1 MSWDVDEKEFYE
13 GFAEITEDRGLD
25 EAKRWAWS
33 ALDWTQKE
41 LRERDKENDELRK
54 NSNLYTENLP
64 KPHEA
69 GKPSELAQ
77 RVTEAFRSSAADA
90 VAVNLARG
98 NTVVGEV
105 NGEWISTRDERAAVV
120 AWLREYAAPSPSD
133 ADNLGVL
140 APGAATVGRLADN
153 IECGEHRREEHKS

>member
-1 MSWDVDEKEFYE
+1 
-13 GFAEITEDRGLD
+13 
-25 EAKRWAWS
+25 
-33 ALDWTQKE
+33 
-41 LRERDKENDELRK
+41 
-54 NSNLYTENLP
+54 LYTENLP

-120 AWLREYAAPSPSD
+120 AFLRDGSIYRVLDYADS
-133 ADNLGVL
+133 
-140 APGAATVGRLADN
+140 
-153 IECGEHRREEHKS
+153 IERGEHRREERKS

>member
-1 MSWDVDEKEFYE
+1 MSWDVDQKEFYE
-13 GFAEITEDRGLD
+13 TFAEITEDRGLD

-33 ALDWTQKE
+33 ALHWTQKE

-105 NGEWISTRDERAAVV
+105 NGKWIATRDERAAVV
-120 AWLREYAAPSPSD
+120 AWLREQAGFDPQGMYSEYRETRYYVLNDAAD
-133 ADNLGVL
+133 EV
-140 APGAATVGRLADN
+140 
-153 IECGEHRREEHKS
+153 EQGEHCREEKEE

>member
-13 GFAEITEDRGLD
+13 TFAEITEDRGLD

-33 ALDWTQKE
+33 ALHWTQKE

-54 NSNLYTENLP
+54 NSNLYTENLS

-90 VAVNLARG
+90 VSVNLARG

-105 NGEWISTRDERAAVV
+105 DGEWIATRDERAAVM
-120 AWLREYAAPSPSD
+120 AWLRAEAEAA
-133 ADNLGVL
+133 AQTYTLQAGEWANRI
-140 APGAATVGRLADN
+140 VGLADS
-153 IECGEHRREEHKS
+153 IERGEHRREEDAP

>member
-13 GFAEITEDRGLD
+13 TFAEITEDRGLE

-33 ALDWTQKE
+33 ALHWAQQENRESEKKIEE
-41 LRERDKENDELRK
+41 LLK

-105 NGEWISTRDERAAVV
+105 NGEWVEKKEQGLIDIPDRPVIHLSDKPTNHMSLYER
-120 AWLREYAAPSPSD
+120 
-133 ADNLGVL
+133 
-140 APGAATVGRLADN
+140 
-153 IECGEHRREEHKS
+153 GEHRREEKE

>member
-13 GFAEITEDRGLD
+13 TFAEITEDRGLD

-33 ALDWTQKE
+33 ALHWTQKE

-105 NGEWISTRDERAAVV
+105 NGEWISARDERAAVV
-120 AWLREYAAPSPSD
+120 AWLRDCALDPETT
-133 ADNLGVL
+133 
-140 APGAATVGRLADN
+140 GAEMRLFQNQATI
-153 IECGEHRREEHKS
+153 IERGEHWPEGDRNE

>member
-13 GFAEITEDRGLD
+13 TFAEITEDRGLD

-33 ALDWTQKE
+33 ALHWTQKE

-90 VAVNLARG
+90 VSVNLARG

-105 NGEWISTRDERAAVV
+105 DGEWIATRDERAAVM
-120 AWLREYAAPSPSD
+120 AWLRAEAEAA
-133 ADNLGVL
+133 AQTYTLQAGEWANRI
-140 APGAATVGRLADN
+140 VGLADS
-153 IECGEHRREEHKS
+153 IERGEHRREEDAP

>member
-13 GFAEITEDRGLD
+13 AFAEITEDRGLED
-25 EAKRWAWS
+25 AKRWAWS

-120 AWLREYAAPSPSD
+120 AWLREQANSTTTDILRARDLDAAD
-133 ADNLGVL
+133 L
-140 APGAATVGRLADN
+140 
-153 IECGEHRREEHKS
+153 IERGEHRKEKE

>member
-13 GFAEITEDRGLD
+13 TFAEITEDRGLD

-105 NGEWISTRDERAAVV
+105 NGEWISTRDERAAEVER
-120 AWLREYAAPSPSD
+120 LRALLHEAYHELHTID
-133 ADNLGVL
+133 AFTVTPTPPDEFFNLV
-140 APGAATVGRLADN
+140 
-153 IECGEHRREEHKS
+153 RRIKEELEQK

>member
-13 GFAEITEDRGLD
+13 TFAEITEDRGLE
-25 EAKRWAWS
+25 EARRWAWS
-33 ALDWTQKE
+33 ALHWTQKE

-54 NSNLYTENLP
+54 NSDLYTENLP

-105 NGEWISTRDERAAVV
+105 NGEWIATRDERAAVV
-120 AWLREYAAPSPSD
+120 AWLQAASQRWAVDDPLNEAAD
-133 ADNLGVL
+133 A
-140 APGAATVGRLADN
+140 
-153 IECGEHRREEHKS
+153 IERGEHCREEKEE

>member
-13 GFAEITEDRGLD
+13 TFAEITEDRGLD

-33 ALDWTQKE
+33 ALRWTQKE

-77 RVTEAFRSSAADA
+77 RVTEAFRSSAADT

-105 NGEWISTRDERAAVV
+105 NGEWIEKKEQGLIDILNGPVVHLSDKPTKRMAFYER
-120 AWLREYAAPSPSD
+120 
-133 ADNLGVL
+133 
-140 APGAATVGRLADN
+140 
-153 IECGEHRREEHKS
+153 GEHRREEKEE

>member
-1 MSWDVDEKEFYE
+1 MSWDVDEKEFHE
-13 GFAEITEDRGLD
+13 TFAEITEDRGIE

-41 LRERDKENDELRK
+41 LLERDKENDELRK

-77 RVTEAFRSSAADA
+77 RVTEAFRSSAADV

-105 NGEWISTRDERAAVV
+105 NGEWVEKKEQGLIDIPDRPVIHLSDKPTNRMSLYER
-120 AWLREYAAPSPSD
+120 
-133 ADNLGVL
+133 
-140 APGAATVGRLADN
+140 
-153 IECGEHRREEHKS
+153 GEHRREEKD

>member
-1 MSWDVDEKEFYE
+1 MSWDVDEKEFHE
-13 GFAEITEDRGLD
+13 TFAEITEDRGLD

-33 ALDWTQKE
+33 ALHWTQKE

-105 NGEWISTRDERAAVV
+105 NGEWIATRDEREAVV
-120 AWLREYAAPSPSD
+120 KWLRDEAEAAAQTFTLQAGEWANRID
-133 ADNLGVL
+133 D
-140 APGAATVGRLADN
+140 LADD
-153 IECGEHRREEHKS
+153 IERGEHRREGG

>member
-13 GFAEITEDRGLD
+13 TFAEITEDRGLD

-33 ALDWTQKE
+33 ALHWTQKE

-105 NGEWISTRDERAAVV
+105 DGEWIATRDERAAVV
-120 AWLREYAAPSPSD
+120 AWL
-133 ADNLGVL
+133 NGL
-140 APGAATVGRLADN
+140 ATEGFILLKINEACMAEEWALA
-153 IECGEHRREEHKS
+153 IERGEHRREGGLK

>member
-13 GFAEITEDRGLD
+13 TFAEITEDRGLD

-64 KPHEA
+64 KPHEV

-120 AWLREYAAPSPSD
+120 AYLRGSNDNRVLDYAD
-133 ADNLGVL
+133 A
-140 APGAATVGRLADN
+140 
-153 IECGEHRREEHKS
+153 IERGDHRKEKE

>member
-13 GFAEITEDRGLD
+13 TFAEITEDRGLD

-33 ALDWTQKE
+33 ALHWTQKE
-41 LRERDKENDELRK
+41 LRERDKENHELRK

-90 VAVNLARG
+90 VSVNLARG

-105 NGEWISTRDERAAVV
+105 DGEWIATRDERAAVV
-120 AWLREYAAPSPSD
+120 AWLQAASQRWAVDDPLNEAAD
-133 ADNLGVL
+133 A
-140 APGAATVGRLADN
+140 
-153 IECGEHRREEHKS
+153 IERGEHRREERKS

>member
-13 GFAEITEDRGLD
+13 TFAEITQDRGLD

-33 ALDWTQKE
+33 ALHWTQKG

-64 KPHEA
+64 KQHKA

-105 NGEWISTRDERAAVV
+105 NGEWIATRDERAAVV
-120 AWLREYAAPSPSD
+120 AYMRDEAKHYSLYIDQRRCELRAD
-133 ADNLGVL
+133 A
-140 APGAATVGRLADN
+140 
-153 IECGEHRREEHKS
+153 IERGEHRREGEE

>member
-13 GFAEITEDRGLD
+13 TFAEITEDRGLE

-33 ALDWTQKE
+33 ALHWAQQENRESEKKIEE
-41 LRERDKENDELRK
+41 LLK

-120 AWLREYAAPSPSD
+120 AFLRDGSIYRVLDYADS
-133 ADNLGVL
+133 
-140 APGAATVGRLADN
+140 
-153 IECGEHRREEHKS
+153 IERGEHRREERKS